1 MYKKQAIKTVFFS
14 IFVMFFGM
22 SFSDYRLSGKEYMN
36 ILIPPVYADDDD
48 DDDDEDEDD
57 DEHEDDD
64 EDYEEEYET
73 KKIKVKPVYR
83 TVYVEKVVVTLDPVF
98 TRDTDRDG
106 IVDGLDPHPNISEK
120 EFFTDDDNDGV
131 ANVFDMYKGEDDFAY
146 YEQENDTNQNGILD
160 SYEAMALN

>member
-1 MYKKQAIKTVFFS
+1 MNKKQVKSVVFFS
-14 IFVMFFGM
+14 VFVMFLGM
-22 SFSDYRLSGKEYMN
+22 SFSHYSFSEKGYRDVF
-36 ILIPPVYADDDD
+36 IPTVYADDDD
-48 DDDDEDEDD
+48 DEEDDDDDEEDD
-57 DEHEDDD
+57 DES
-64 EDYEEEYET
+64 YEKAYET

-83 TVYVEKVVVTLDPVF
+83 TVYVEKVVITLDPVF

-106 IVDGLDPHPNISEK
+106 IVDGLDPHPNLSEK

-131 ANVFDMYKGEDDFAY
+131 ANAFDMYKGEDDFAY